1 MIECNKCKAQVNLK
15 VKEERIPGTE
25 LDAQYI
31 QCEECKKEIYRF
43 TERRQDKSNAATRQ
57 EHAGQIQ
64 TDVREKER
72 CGGGSIQKAHGELP
86 ENNTEVSAAAEKQ

>member
-43 TERRQDKSNAATRQ
+43 TERRQDKSNAATR
-57 EHAGQIQ
+57 
-64 TDVREKER
+64 
-72 CGGGSIQKAHGELP
+72 
-86 ENNTEVSAAAEKQ
+86 